1 MDLYTDWLKEQQPTV
16 KNQPAKKSSM
26 EKK

>member
-1 MDLYTDWLKEQQPTV
+1 MDLYADWLKEQQPTV

>member
-1 MDLYTDWLKEQQPTV
+1 MDLYTDWLEEQQPTV
-16 KNQPAKKSSM
+16 KNQPAKQSSM